1 MNRTDALKSLVS
13 VRLSN
18 IYQWNHRYWKDNWT
32 TNIKGCINFF
42 PEGSV
47 VDDAAEAVSKTVSG
61 SNSINKPLSD
71 MSDSEL
77 ASLGYK
83 RYSDGS
89 IRDSKGHFA
98 GNSGTIPGT
107 SGVDDW

>member
-1 MNRTDALKSLVS
+1 MLWKAQYLYDFLIFINETTDIGKIIEPLK
-13 VRLSN
+13 N
-18 IYQWNHRYWKDNWT
+18 N
-32 TNIKGCINFF
+32 KGCINFF

-89 IRDSKGHFA
+89 IRDFKGHFA

-107 SGVDDW
+107 PEVDDW